1 MSLLLFSLLLFWYVS
16 RNAVDLMAN
25 GQQQQK
31 NKDPDQLRL
40 NTLAQMM
47 AKDNQ
52 PQLTLDYLQ
61 QQDKQEKEQALER

>member
-16 RNAVDLMAN
+16 RNAVNLMAN